1 MPSYG
6 SRAAGRPPTA
16 RLLSRIDAAWQ
27 WVRPPRLSS
36 PSAAASGKPHAGGD
50 ADGPVRCRRGHGGKA
65 TDGLRGRPS
74 TAGRKLVLP
83 PVEGHK
89 NEVDQLTKTVRETP
103 QTPPCCAVF
112 EVERDLGHAEA
123 GARRVDR
130 HPDLHAE
137 TWRER
142 HHHGQHLAAH

>member
-6 SRAAGRPPTA
+6 SRGAGRPPPA

-36 PSAAASGKPHAGGD
+36 PSTAASGKPHAGGD

-65 TDGLRGRPS
+65 TDGPRDAPS

-83 PVEGHK
+83 PVERHED
-89 NEVDQLTKTVRETP
+89 EVDQLTEAVHESP
-103 QTPPCCAVF
+103 QRAARGAVL
-112 EVERDLGHAEA
+112 ELQGHLDDAEA
-123 GARRVDR
+123 RAGGVHR

-142 HHHGQHLAAH
+142 HHHGED